1 MLCFLSKSSCV
12 KNFDLSSVLSVD
24 PVTCIMT
31 NITFFFLLKFAF
43 IARYIWR
50 LCECHDMVLERTSK
64 SVTLG
69 MLIRA
74 RHAGNAKPKWLHDRP
89 ARHAKPDEQKLGMN
103 HKPGERS
110 GPKFS

>member
-12 KNFDLSSVLSVD
+12 KNFNMSAVLSVD

-31 NITFFFLLKFAF
+31 NITFFLLKFAF

-64 SVTLG
+64 SVTPG

-74 RHAGNAKPKWLHDRP
+74 RHAKPKWLHDRH

-103 HKPGERS
+103 HQPGERS